1 MGYTG
6 HRHNNL
12 GSAPD
17 DIGLIYMNARWYLP
31 GLARFISAD
40 TLVPNPTNPQS
51 FNRYSYVRN
60 SPLNLTDPT
69 GHQDIACETNTCGG
83 GGGSAQVIPEPS
95 SPPTP
100 LGPPMNDY
108 YLSGSNFSSY
118 HEAVDV
124 LSRNLDD
131 KNVLASTVG
140 TVRISDSCGDSC
152 PGCYSTQTYDPC
164 GYTLNETPANW
175 GVGSVLIVEYLYES
189 LPQDVIELL
198 GLNPNQSLFFQYQH
212 LSSISV
218 SVGQEISLAMV
229 IAQVGNTGISDG
241 DHLHL
246 EIKMGASGTFNNMSS
261 YDATAINTWQNKRS
275 GIPPLTVVDPNLLW
289 DIP

>member
-1 MGYTG
+1 
-6 HRHNNL
+6 
-12 GSAPD
+12 
-17 DIGLIYMNARWYLP
+17 
-31 GLARFISAD
+31 
-40 TLVPNPTNPQS
+40 
-51 FNRYSYVRN
+51 
-60 SPLNLTDPT
+60 
-69 GHQDIACETNTCGG
+69 
-83 GGGSAQVIPEPS
+83 
-95 SPPTP
+95 
-100 LGPPMNDY
+100 MNDY